1 MLASLLL
8 ALALPT
14 PSFAQAA
21 APAPSLDALE
31 LGPGVWMLR
40 PNSPVGN
47 STVVAVLDGSR
58 AALLDFGMASTADV
72 LKDWLTAHGVK
83 EVVFAASSHHHPDHT
98 DGLASLS
105 QWTKPVF
112 ATTAR
117 QYERLWPAATSPVPW
132 PGLKALGLPILT
144 LKNTLGFH
152 LGPHVIQAESP
163 SAGRSH
169 TDGDLIFDIDNGAY
183 IYAGD
188 HFFTDRYPVV
198 DEDGGARLAG
208 YLRTIDCVVASSR
221 DDTVIIPGHG
231 TFEPAPVRASTRGD
245 LRAWRERLLESIQ
258 EITDLKAAGH
268 NLEAAQA
275 KGLSERLQFLVE
287 RPRFVR
293 ESIWIETVY
302 RALETG
308 QNLSAGCSDRPDPQ

>member
-1 MLASLLL
+1 MLAPLLVALLL
-8 ALALPT
+8 A
-14 PSFAQAA
+14 SAQAPEA
-21 APAPSLDALE
+21 PPAPSIDALE
-31 LGPGVWMLR
+31 VGPGVWMLR

-47 STVVAVLDGSR
+47 STVVAVLDGKR
-58 AALLDFGMASTADV
+58 AALLDFGMSSTAAV
-72 LKDWLTAHGVK
+72 LKDWLTARGV
-83 EVVFAASSHHHPDHT
+83 EDVVFAASSHHHPDHT
-98 DGLASLS
+98 NGLASIS

-117 QYERLWPAATSPVPW
+117 QYERLWPAAAKPVPW
-132 PGLKALGLPILT
+132 PGLKALGLPVLT
-144 LKNTLGFH
+144 LKDALGFH
-152 LGPHVIQAESP
+152 LGPHVIKAEPP
-163 SAGRSH
+163 STERSH
-169 TDGDLIFDIDNGAY
+169 TDGDLIFDIDNGAF
-183 IYAGD
+183 IYVGD
-188 HFFTDRYPVV
+188 HLFSDRYPVV

-245 LRAWRERLLESIQ
+245 LRAWRERLLESIK
-258 EITDLKAAGH
+258 EIADLKAAG
-268 NLEAAQA
+268 LDVEGAKA

-293 ESIWIETVY
+293 EPVWIETVY

-308 QNLSAGCSDRPDPQ
+308 ENLAAGCSDRPDSQ